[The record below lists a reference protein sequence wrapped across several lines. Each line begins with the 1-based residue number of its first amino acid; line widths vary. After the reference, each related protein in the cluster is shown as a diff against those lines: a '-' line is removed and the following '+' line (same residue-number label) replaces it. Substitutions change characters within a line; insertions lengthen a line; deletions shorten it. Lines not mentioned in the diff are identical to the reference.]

1 MSDPAAILWA
11 MPRQSVPTQPAEIAA
26 RIEQVPVAD
35 ELRDSFMPYALSVIT
50 ARAIPDVRDG
60 LKPVQ
65 RRILYAMNSLGLRPG
80 EPYRKSAAVVGEV
93 MGKFHPHGDAA
104 IYEAM
109 VRMGQPF
116 ASSVTL
122 VDPKGN
128 FGSLDDP
135 PAAYRY
141 TEARLTAAAAAMT
154 ADIDEETVDFRDTF
168 DGERTEPTCLPA
180 AWPNLLVNGAAGIA
194 VGMATQMPPHNLGE
208 VVAAVLAVL
217 KTYQTRTDPTRP
229 GARGRKG
236 PQSPS
241 LDDLL
246 CVLGGPDFP
255 GGGLI
260 VDDGTLGETYRK
272 GQGSIRLR
280 AKAHVEQVT
289 RRRQQIVITELPYLV
304 GPERLM
310 GEIRKLQQ
318 ADRLAEVASV
328 TDLSDRHS
336 GLRLV
341 IETKTDQSA
350 AAVLST
356 LYRRTSLETNFPV
369 KNVVLVGGVP
379 DTPNVLDL
387 CRHFIAHRLEVVTRR
402 TEYRLRRAEER
413 LHILDGLLVALDNLD
428 LVISIIRAAADVGVA
443 RDELMSQLDLTE
455 VQATHILDLQLRRL
469 TALESTKLRDEHAQL
484 TKDVAGYKRLLK
496 SEPARKKVVGAE
508 LAELASQFGTPR
520 RSTIVPLADIEAE
533 AAAAQQSSADGS
545 VMLDGL
551 DGSDEADAV
560 VAAREVS
567 PQRVT
572 LSTTGLIGRRS
583 TASPLSAEP
592 GRHDVLAAEV
602 EARPSGTLVAITSAG
617 RAIPVSVEQ
626 LAQVAGRSRGVAA
639 TKAFEL
645 ARNEKVVGLLSDDP
659 PPGGHVLLATASG
672 GAKRLERGVLD
683 AAAAKGADVLSV
695 VAGDRVVAG
704 FDVPQHAEVG
714 FVTDDG
720 HVLRT
725 AADDF
730 AARSP
735 SAGTI
740 NAVSLRSNKVLAA
753 GVVGFDTV
761 AALVTRD
768 GAVKLTEMSQIPSR
782 KRDTFGEMALRVDA
796 GGKGFSGAG
805 PPLRAAYLGRPVNL
819 AAIVDDEGLDA
830 GAPKP
835 QPVPLDVAAT
845 GRTDSPEVLML
856 PTQGDGETGAPSA
869 VRVQLV
875 GVSRFT

>member
-1 MSDPAAILWA
+1 
-11 MPRQSVPTQPAEIAA
+11 MPRLPVPTQPAEIAA
-26 RIEQVPVAD
+26 RIDQVDVAD

-65 RRILYAMNSLGLRPG
+65 RRIIYAMNRLGLRPG

-109 VRMGQPF
+109 VRMGQTF

-141 TEARLTAAAAAMT
+141 TEARLTEAAATLT
-154 ADIDEETVDFRDTF
+154 ADIDEDTVDFRDTF
-168 DGERTEPTCLPA
+168 DGERQEPTCLPA

-194 VGMATQMPPHNLGE
+194 VGMATQMPPHNLIE
-208 VVAAVLAVL
+208 VAAAVAAVL
-217 KTYQTRTDPTRP
+217 KTYQTRSDPTRP
-229 GARGRKG
+229 DGHGRKG
-236 PQSPS
+236 PQSPTV
-241 LDDLL
+241 DDLTKL
-246 CVLGGPDFP
+246 LGGPDFP

-260 VDDGTLGETYRK
+260 VDEGTLAETYAK

-280 AKAHVEQVT
+280 AKAHIEQVT

-310 GEIRKLQQ
+310 GEIRKLQG
-318 ADRLAEVASV
+318 ADRLGEVTSV
-328 TDLSDRHS
+328 TDLSDRHA

-341 IETKTDQSA
+341 IECKTDQSA
-350 AAVLST
+350 AAVLQT

-369 KNVVLVGGVP
+369 KNVVLVRGVP

-402 TEYRLRRAEER
+402 TEFRLRRAQER

-428 LVISIIRAAADVGVA
+428 LVISIIRGAADVGVA
-443 RDELMSQLDLTE
+443 RTELMSQLDLSE

-469 TALESTKLRDEHAQL
+469 TALESDKLRDEHAQL
-484 TKDVAGYKRLLK
+484 TKDVRGYERLLK
-496 SEPARKKVVGAE
+496 SEPARKKVVGD
-508 LAELASQFGTPR
+508 ELASAAERFGTPR
-520 RSTIVPLADIEAE
+520 RSTIVSLAEVEAE
-533 AAAAQQSSADGS
+533 AVAAQQAAADGS
-545 VMLDGL
+545 VVLDGFDGL
-551 DGSDEADAV
+551 DDGELL
-560 VAAREVS
+560 AAPTDTS
-567 PQRVT
+567 PRRVT
-572 LSTTGLIGRRS
+572 LSTTGLLGKRS
-583 TASPLSAEP
+583 TGSPLSAEP

-602 EARPSGTLVAITSAG
+602 EARPTGTLVAITSAG
-617 RAIPVSVEQ
+617 RALPFEVEQ
-626 LAQVAGRSRGVAA
+626 LAQVAGRSRGATA
-639 TKAFEL
+639 TKALGL

-659 PPGGHVLLATASG
+659 PPAGHVLLATSSG
-672 GAKRLERGVLD
+672 GAKRLERAVLD
-683 AAAAKGADVLSV
+683 VAAAKGAPVLA
-695 VAGDRVVAG
+695 VAAGERVVAG

-730 AARSP
+730 AVRSP
-735 SAGTI
+735 AAGTI
-740 NAVSLRSNKVLAA
+740 NAVKVRSNAVLAA

-761 AALVTRD
+761 AALVTRA
-768 GAVKLTEMSQIPSR
+768 GAVKLTELSQIPTR
-782 KRDTFGEMALRVDA
+782 RRDTFGEMALRFDVETD
-796 GGKGFSGAG
+796 G
-805 PPLRAAYLGRPVNL
+805 PLRAAYLGRPVNL
-819 AAIVDDEGLDA
+819 AAIVDDVGLDA

-835 QPVPLDVAAT
+835 QPVPLELPPTPRSDEA
-845 GRTDSPEVLML
+845 GVLML
-856 PTQGDGETGAPSA
+856 GPRTSPAGGIDADAQGPTAA
-869 VRVQLV
+869 RVQLV
-875 GVSRFT
+875 GVSRFA

>member
-1 MSDPAAILWA
+1 MARST
-11 MPRQSVPTQPAEIAA
+11 VPTQPAEIAA
-26 RIEQVPVAD
+26 RIEQVSVAD

-65 RRILYAMNSLGLRPG
+65 RRILYAMARLGLRAG
-80 EPYRKSAAVVGEV
+80 EPFRKSAAVVGEV
-93 MGKFHPHGDAA
+93 MGKYHPHGDAA

-109 VRMGQPF
+109 VRMGQSF
-116 ASSVTL
+116 NLSVTL

-141 TEARLTAAAAAMT
+141 TEARMTAAAAALT
-154 ADIDEETVDFRDTF
+154 ADLDEDTVDFAATF
-168 DGERTEPTCLPA
+168 DGEREEPACLPA

-208 VVAAVLAVL
+208 VIAAVLAVL
-217 KTYQTRTDPTRP
+217 ETYQTRSDPTRP
-229 GARGRKG
+229 GASGRKG
-236 PQSPS
+236 PAHPTV
-241 LDDLL
+241 DDLL
-246 CVLGGPDFP
+246 EVLGGPDFP

-260 VDDGTLGETYRK
+260 VDDGTLSETYRK

-280 AKAHVEQVT
+280 ARAHVEQVT
-289 RRRQQIVITELPYLV
+289 RRRQQVVVTELPYLV

-318 ADRLAEVASV
+318 ADRLGEVASV

-341 IETKTDQSA
+341 VECKTDQSA
-350 AAVLST
+350 AAVLQT

-369 KNVVLVGGVP
+369 KNVALVRGVP
-379 DTPNVLDL
+379 EMPNVLDL

-402 TEYRLRRAEER
+402 TQFRLRRAEER

-428 LVISIIRAAADVGVA
+428 LVISIIRGAADVEVA
-443 RDELMSQLDLTE
+443 RSELMGQLDLAE

-469 TALESTKLRDEHAQL
+469 TALESAKLRDEHAQL

-496 SEPARKKVVGAE
+496 SEPARKKVIAKE
-508 LAELASQFGTPR
+508 LAQLAEKFGTPR
-520 RSTIVPLADIEAE
+520 RSTVVSLADIEAE
-533 AAAAQQSSADGS
+533 AAAAQHAAADGS
-545 VMLDGL
+545 VTLEGL
-551 DGSDEADAV
+551 EAPDDV
-560 VAAREVS
+560 ELAATPQEAS
-567 PQRVT
+567 TQRVT
-572 LSTTGLIGRRS
+572 LSTTGLIGKRS
-583 TASPLSAEP
+583 TGSPLAAEP
-592 GRHDVLAAEV
+592 GRHDVVALEV
-602 EARPSGTLVAITSAG
+602 EARPTGTLVAVTTAG
-617 RAIPVSVEQ
+617 RAVPLSVEQ
-626 LAQVAGRSRGVAA
+626 LARVAGRSRGAAA
-639 TKAFEL
+639 TKALEL

-672 GAKRLERGVLD
+672 GAKRLERAALD
-683 AAAAKGADVLSV
+683 AAAAKSVPVLNV
-695 VAGDRVVAG
+695 AAGDRVVAG

-730 AARSP
+730 AVRSP

-740 NAVSLRSNKVLAA
+740 NAVSLRSNAVMAV
-753 GVVGFDTV
+753 GVVGFDTIV
-761 AALVTRD
+761 ALVTRD
-768 GAVKLTEMSQIPSR
+768 GAIKVTELSQVPSR
-782 KRDTFGEMALRVDA
+782 KRDTFGEMALRIETAADGSLGVD
-796 GGKGFSGAG
+796 

-819 AAIVDDEGLDA
+819 AAVVVDDGLDA

-835 QPVPLDVAAT
+835 QPVPLDVPAT
-845 GRTDSPEVLML
+845 PRNDEPALLALSTD
-856 PTQGDGETGAPSA
+856 GDVDVEGAPA
-869 VRVQLV
+869 AARVLLV
-875 GVSRFT
+875 GVSRFA